1 VLGDSPGPRWDA
13 FQAGLRELGWIEGQN
28 LTVEY
33 RWSDGKLDR
42 YRALTEE
49 LVQSKVELVV
59 AGTSTAAVAAKEATR
74 TVPIVAVLA
83 TGEALEN
90 GLVDNIA
97 RPGGNITGMA
107 GLSSGHFAGK
117 QLQLLKEAVPAATRV
132 AVLTGVNPTLANEL
146 RMVALQ
152 EAALALQIQLQ
163 LFSVED
169 SGDLEHAFSAMSSAG
184 NHALQLLAATRW
196 DPVWGQIADLAIQH
210 RLPAI
215 TDYPEFPR
223 AGGLLAYGVNR
234 PEIYRRAATYVDKI
248 LKGARP
254 GDLAMERPS
263 LFEFVVNL
271 RTAEALG
278 LVIPPSTLARA
289 TEVIQ

>member
-1 VLGDSPGPRWDA
+1 M
-13 FQAGLRELGWIEGQN
+13 RELGWIEGQN

-33 RWSDGKLDR
+33 RWTDGKSDR
-42 YRALTEE
+42 YRARTEE
-49 LVQSKVELVV
+49 LVQSNVELVV
-59 AGTSTAAVAAKEATR
+59 AGTSTGAVAAKQATR
-74 TVPIVAVLA
+74 TVPIVAALA

-90 GLVDNIA
+90 GLVDNLA

-107 GLSSGHFAGK
+107 GLSAGDFAGK

-132 AVLTGVNPTLANEL
+132 AVLTRGLSAASEL

-152 EAALALQIQLQ
+152 EAAAALQIELQ
-163 LFSVED
+163 LFTIED
-169 SGDLEHAFSAMSSAG
+169 PGDLEHAVSAMGSAG
-184 NHALQLLAATRW
+184 MHALQLLAATTW
-196 DPVWGQIADLAIQH
+196 DSIWGQIANLAIQH

-254 GDLAMERPS
+254 GDLPMERPS
-263 LFEFVVNL
+263 VFEFLVNL